1 MKALKKSVRGN
12 AVRHRYSVPT
22 SDPRACSWRFVRQA
36 AVWGGILL
44 VLSGSA
50 LAAQTSATSDVA
62 TMTDEL
68 AAFKGAVRAK
78 YDLKE
83 EAFRNNDVEPI
94 INGFYSERVISV
106 DPEGNTH
113 IGRDGIR
120 PVYEEVIGSLVT
132 IESFQSFVNG
142 DAGWDWVNF
151 HVSFPPGVDA
161 EPFSFKMLFLWERI
175 EGEWWSHGEM
185 YVPGAFALNPK

>member
-1 MKALKKSVRGN
+1 MK
-12 AVRHRYSVPT
+12 HRYSLPT
-22 SDPRACSWRFVRQA
+22 SDPRACSFRFVRQA

-142 DAGWDWVNF
+142 NAGWDWVNF